1 MKVQVEFY
9 QGGKTWKEVVIA
21 NNVQHAKKIAE
32 ARNPGIHIVGLNP
45 VAGQVRFFYHPYAV
59 DLKIASFF

>member
-1 MKVQVEFY
+1 MRVQVTFY

-32 ARNPGIHIVGLNP
+32 ARNPRIRVIALNP
-45 VAGQVRFFYHPYAV
+45 LVG
-59 DLKIASFF
+59 

>member
-1 MKVQVEFY
+1 MHDKKQLLHRGRQMRVQVTFY

-21 NNVQHAKKIAE
+21 NNVQHAKQIAE

-45 VAGQVRFFYHPYAV
+45 IAG
-59 DLKIASFF
+59 